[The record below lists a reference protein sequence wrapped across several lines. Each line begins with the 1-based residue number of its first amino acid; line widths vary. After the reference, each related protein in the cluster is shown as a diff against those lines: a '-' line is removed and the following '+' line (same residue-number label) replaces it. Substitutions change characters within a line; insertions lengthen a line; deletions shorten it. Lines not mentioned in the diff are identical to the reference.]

1 MIKIF
6 YPNSVGKIE
15 LTKEDLEKLLK
26 EAYNEGYDKGRY
38 YHNTYYSP
46 YYCTTTLTG
55 SADNCVS
62 GRISSID
69 CGVDDSALASVEASA
84 NNLTDLTISAAD
96 KVAHQINN
104 CSDEIIKISIKGAN

>member
-38 YHNTYYSP
+38 YQNTYYSP
-46 YYCTTTLTG
+46 YYCATTLTG
-55 SADNCVS
+55 SANNCVS

-69 CGVDDSALASVEASA
+69 CGVDSALTSINSLAS
-84 NNLTDLTISAAD
+84 TDLVISAAD
-96 KVAHQINN
+96 KDAHEINN
-104 CSDEIIKISIKGAN
+104 CSDEIIKVSIKGAN